1 MSMIGM
7 TIKSAKMNAMTPPKL
22 MPLFHSTAASGTFP
36 TEQTNEMTATS
47 GPTSG
52 PQTSAKV
59 GLPVKKNDRQNPLGT
74 QAASAPA
81 ISTPPAT
88 SRHPAAHALRK

>member
-1 MSMIGM
+1 
-7 TIKSAKMNAMTPPKL
+7 MNAMTPPKL

-59 GLPVKKNDRQNPLGT
+59 G
-74 QAASAPA
+74 
-81 ISTPPAT
+81 
-88 SRHPAAHALRK
+88 

>member
-7 TIKSAKMNAMTPPKL
+7 TIRSAKMNAITPPKL
-22 MPLFHSTAASGTFP
+22 MPLFHSTAASGTLP

-52 PQTSAKV
+52 PHNNANV
-59 GLPVKKNDRQNPLGT
+59 GWRTKKNDFQNSLGT
-74 QAASAPA
+74 QAPSAPA
-81 ISTPPAT
+81 ISKPAAT
-88 SRHPAAHALRK
+88 SRHTDAQSMMK